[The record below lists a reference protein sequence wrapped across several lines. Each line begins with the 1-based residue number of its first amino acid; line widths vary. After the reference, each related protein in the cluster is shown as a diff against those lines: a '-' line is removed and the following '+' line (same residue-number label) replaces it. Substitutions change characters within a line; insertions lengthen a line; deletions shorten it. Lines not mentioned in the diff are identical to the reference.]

1 MAKTNSVDKK
11 QLQADIEA
19 IKKAK
24 TEKEVDD
31 MLKSHPVYKQI
42 GYCHLFW
49 EKKRKILK
57 DRYGIEWRSPSELN
71 PETDFD

>member
-19 IKKAK
+19 IKNAK

-31 MLKSHPVYKQI
+31 IVAKYSAALAEM
-42 GYCHLFW
+42 
-49 EKKRKILK
+49 EKAKAAKK
-57 DRYGIEWRSPSELN
+57 AEAKKAPAKKA
-71 PETDFD
+71 TTATA